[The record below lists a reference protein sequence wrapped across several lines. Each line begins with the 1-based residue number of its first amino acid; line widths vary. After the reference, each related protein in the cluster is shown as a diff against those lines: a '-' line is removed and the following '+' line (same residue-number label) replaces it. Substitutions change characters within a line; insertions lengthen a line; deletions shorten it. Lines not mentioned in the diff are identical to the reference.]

1 MAMVST
7 QSVDINQADLE
18 LKSDNF
24 ERAVMR
30 KLVFAGILATFLFP
44 ALAFADDVKGTIT
57 VIDQDNNTIELDN
70 GKTYSLP
77 GEFDYSVLN
86 EGMKVI
92 VFYDTEGN
100 NRYVTDI
107 EPQEG

>member
-1 MAMVST
+1 
-7 QSVDINQADLE
+7 
-18 LKSDNF
+18 
-24 ERAVMR
+24 MR
-30 KLVFAGILATFLFP
+30 KLVFGGLLAIFLYP
-44 ALAFADDVKGTIT
+44 AFAFADDVKGTIIA
-57 VIDQDNNTIELDN
+57 IDESNNTIELDN
-70 GKTYSLP
+70 GQTYDLP

-92 VFYDTEGN
+92 VFYDKEGN

>member
-1 MAMVST
+1 
-7 QSVDINQADLE
+7 
-18 LKSDNF
+18 
-24 ERAVMR
+24 MR
-30 KLVFAGILATFLFP
+30 KLVFTGLLAIFLCPVF
-44 ALAFADDVKGTIT
+44 AYADDVKGTIT
-57 VIDQDNNTIELDN
+57 AIDENNNTIELDN
-70 GKTYSLP
+70 GKTYDLP

-92 VFYDTEGN
+92 VFYDTQGN

>member
-1 MAMVST
+1 
-7 QSVDINQADLE
+7 
-18 LKSDNF
+18 
-24 ERAVMR
+24 MR
-30 KLVFAGILATFLFP
+30 KLIFIGLLATFLYP
-44 ALAFADDVKGTIT
+44 AFAFADNVKGTIT
-57 VIDQDNNTIELDN
+57 AINESNNTIELDN
-70 GKTYSLP
+70 GKIYDLP

>member
-1 MAMVST
+1 
-7 QSVDINQADLE
+7 
-18 LKSDNF
+18 
-24 ERAVMR
+24 MR
-30 KLVFAGILATFLFP
+30 KLALIGCVMAFLFP
-44 ALAFADDVKGTIT
+44 ALANAEDAEGTIT
-57 VIDQDNNTIELDN
+57 SIDENANTIVLDN

-92 VFYDTEGN
+92 VFYDAQGA

-107 EPQEG
+107 EPQDS

>member
-1 MAMVST
+1 M
-7 QSVDINQADLE
+7 
-18 LKSDNF
+18 K
-24 ERAVMR
+24 
-30 KLVFAGILATFLFP
+30 KLALISVFAASLFP
-44 ALAFADDVKGTIT
+44 ALANADDAEGTIT
-57 VIDQDNNTIELDN
+57 AIDQTANTIVLDN
-70 GKTYSLP
+70 GKTYNLP

-92 VFYDTEGN
+92 VFYDAQGN